1 MWACTAFHYTERMPM
16 NVELVFFQF
25 LVLIFSLS
33 VHECSHA
40 WMAWRLGDATAFM
53 LGRVTLNPLK
63 QLTLIGSVLFPLIG
77 LFFGVP
83 LIGWAKPT
91 PVTTR
96 NFKNYKR
103 DDIMVTMAGPFS
115 NIGLAVLALILLV
128 VVKHIGNGIVLVATA
143 EAVAYNY
150 PLADTTGLSAAFP
163 LVLLLYFGIL
173 FNVGLF
179 LFNLIPLPPL
189 DGSHLLKHVLP
200 YQWQDQFQNAGM
212 FGMLFLYFVVGRLH
226 LLNAVYFPVLGVFD
240 RLLERL

>member
-1 MWACTAFHYTERMPM
+1 M

-63 QLTLIGSVLFPLIG
+63 QLTLIGSVIFPLIG

-91 PVTTR
+91 PVNTR
-96 NFKNYKR
+96 NLRKYKR
-103 DDIMVTMAGPFS
+103 DDILVTMAGPSS
-115 NIGLAVLALILLV
+115 NLALAIIALILLIV
-128 VVKHIGNGIVLVATA
+128 IKHIGSGIVLIAAA
-143 EAVAYNY
+143 EGVAYGD
-150 PLADTTGLSAAFP
+150 PLIDTTVLPTAFP

-173 FNVGLF
+173 INVGLF
-179 LFNLIPLPPL
+179 LFNLIPIPPL
-189 DGSHLLKHVLP
+189 DGSHLLKHFLP
-200 YQWQDQFQNAGM
+200 YQWQDSFQNLGM
-212 FGMLFLYFVVGRLH
+212 YGMLFLYFVVGRLH
-226 LLNAVYFPVLGVFD
+226 LLNAVYFPVLNVFD
-240 RLLERL
+240 GMLARL